1 MTIRMYLDCD
11 KLRNIC
17 IANEW
22 YTSGDNAEY
31 EALFDFVQLV
41 NHEQSANT
49 HRRPRKTWTKRN
61 ILSVAENILD
71 HSKPYNISSI
81 IDEND
86 RDELLARILFEIY
99 NNIAYYCVS
108 MEA

>member
-17 IANEW
+17 IVNEW

-99 NNIAYYCVS
+99 NNIAYYCIS